1 MFWLIVFAIFW
12 GLFFW
17 DRFDLWNKAKKLPGP
32 AFSIPFIGQTVQMV
46 MQPFKFY
53 ERQEKLGP
61 LSWNSAGGKF
71 IMFSQAAGIT
81 RHVFNNAK
89 GSLRL
94 WLIFGAEKILGK
106 DNLAFLHGPK
116 HLALRRSL
124 LPLFTKRAL
133 STYLELQERKIY
145 EHLNKWVEFTKDG
158 AKPIRIG
165 ARDLNI
171 ETSMEVFV
179 GPYIATQEER
189 KTFTEL
195 YFKINEG
202 LLAFPVAFPGTTLW
216 KAIEARKKL
225 IPTLVNAVTAS
236 KKSMQQGNTPVC
248 LLDYWM
254 EDYIK
259 DEHPPIETDE
269 EIAFTVLDF
278 LFASQDA
285 STSSI
290 VWSLQLLADNPDIL
304 RRVREEQADLRPNNE
319 PITNE
324 IIGNMHYTHQVVK
337 EVLRYRPPATMVP
350 HIAIEDWKVEDEGQ
364 SYEVKKGSVILPSIW
379 CSSFQ
384 GYTNPYTFDPD
395 RFSPERAEHIKYSKN
410 WLVFGAGPHLCLGK
424 EYAMNHLTTFTAILA
439 SEYDWTHTVTATS
452 EEIIFLPTIFPADGC
467 IAQIKKRVVT
477 GN

>member
-1 MFWLIVFAIFW
+1 MFWLIVLAIFW
-12 GLFFW
+12 ALLFW
-17 DRFDLWNKAKKLPGP
+17 DRIDLWTKARKLPGP
-32 AFSIPFIGQTVQMV
+32 SFSIPFIGQTVQMV

-71 IMFSQAAGIT
+71 IMFSQATSIT
-81 RHVFNNAK
+81 RHVFHNTK

-116 HLALRRSL
+116 HIALRRSL

-133 STYLELQERKIY
+133 STYLTLQEHQIHH
-145 EHLNKWVEFTKDG
+145 HLNKWVVRTKDG
-158 AKPIRIG
+158 AQPIRVE

-171 ETSMEVFV
+171 ETSLEVFV
-179 GPYIATQEER
+179 GTYISVEER

-195 YFKINEG
+195 YFKMNEG
-202 LLAFPVAFPGTTLW
+202 FLCFPVAFPGTTLW
-216 KAIEARKKL
+216 KAIQARKKL
-225 IPTLVNAVTAS
+225 IPMIEAIIRSS
-236 KKSMQQGNTPVC
+236 KKNMHSGKAPSC

-290 VWSLQLLADNPDIL
+290 VWSVQLLADNPDVL
-304 RRVREEQADLRPNNE
+304 RRVREEQSTLRPNNE

-324 IIGNMHYTHQVVK
+324 LLGHMHYTHQVVK
-337 EVLRYRPPATMVP
+337 EILRYRPPATMVP
-350 HIAIEDWKVEDEGQ
+350 HIAIEDWQVEDDGKL
-364 SYEVKKGSVILPSIW
+364 YDIKKGSVILPSIW

-384 GYTNPYTFDPD
+384 GYSNPYMFDPD
-395 RFSPERAEHIKYSKN
+395 RFSPDRAEHIKYSKN

-424 EYAMNHLTTFTAILA
+424 EYAMNHLTAFMAILA
-439 SEYDWTHTVTATS
+439 SEYEWSHTTTDKS
-452 EEIIFLPTIFPADGC
+452 DEIIFLPTIFPADGC
-467 IAQIKKRVVT
+467 IAQFTKRKVAT
-477 GN
+477 N